1 VVPARGGGAR
11 AGLPA
16 PAPPPW
22 RWPVA
27 ASVGRGDDTR
37 VDEFGDPLLGQAGLC
52 QHVPGVPADGWRG
65 LPDPLGVP
73 GELRNR
79 GDRSLDGATVRVLE
93 VEERA
98 ARLDLVREQRAET
111 ISVAQIIDRAGTSRQ
126 AFYEHFDDRDDA
138 IVAAVR
144 ESTGKRLMELTR
156 DLAPEW
162 SSSEALLPL
171 LDEER
176 VLYQNLHGGPV
187 QARAM
192 DTGREALEPV
202 ARSLAQELCGT
213 GDSSLVDDVTVFL
226 VGGFLDS
233 IVHWIRLGLTPEQAR
248 GRAEDLWD
256 LLVRAV
262 RR

>member
-1 VVPARGGGAR
+1 MARR
-11 AGLPA
+11 ADSTDPRAL
-16 PAPPPW
+16 
-22 RWPVA
+22 R
-27 ASVGRGDDTR
+27 TR
-37 VDEFGDPLLGQAGLC
+37 QALL
-52 QHVPGVPADGWRG
+52 D
-65 LPDPLGVP
+65 
-73 GELRNR
+73 
-79 GDRSLDGATVRVLE
+79 AT
-93 VEERA
+93 
-98 ARLDLVREQRAET
+98 LDLVREQRAET

-162 SSSEALLPL
+162 SSSEALLPLLAL

-248 GRAEDLWD
+248 ERAEDLWD